1 MVRGNLHNNWPVLCL
16 DGPGGVGKG
25 TVGQIIAERL
35 GWHFLD
41 SGAIYRVLALVAK
54 QKGIAPTDA
63 ENLLRLTNELRLEY
77 ESRPGDDPLVFVD
90 GIEVSHEIRT
100 EECGEFASKLATIPE
115 VREGLISFQRRQCR
129 APGLVADGRD
139 MGTVVFPNAET
150 KIFLTATAK
159 VRAQRRYNQL
169 NQKGL
174 GGNLPRL
181 IRVIQE
187 RDERD
192 STRAVSPLIPS
203 DDAHI
208 LDTSDLTI
216 HEVVEH
222 ILGLLAATRN

>member
-1 MVRGNLHNNWPVLCL
+1 M
-16 DGPGGVGKG
+16 
-25 TVGQIIAERL
+25 
-35 GWHFLD
+35 
-41 SGAIYRVLALVAK
+41 LALVAK

-63 ENLLRLTNELRLEY
+63 ENLLRLANELRLEY
-77 ESRPGDDPLVFVD
+77 KSRPGDDPLVLVD

-115 VREGLISFQRRQCR
+115 VREGLIPLQRRQCR

-181 IRVIQE
+181 IRVVQE